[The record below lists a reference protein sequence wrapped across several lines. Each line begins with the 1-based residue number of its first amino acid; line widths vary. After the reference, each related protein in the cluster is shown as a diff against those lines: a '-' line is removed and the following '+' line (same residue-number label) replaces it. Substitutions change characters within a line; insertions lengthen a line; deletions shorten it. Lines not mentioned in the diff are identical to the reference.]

1 MANKMKLEIYGFEEM
16 ITKLDAVGANVKDFV
31 TESLEA
37 VGEDVGVQTKEALTN
52 LPAGGKYST
61 GDTEASVVTNPKV
74 EWQGS
79 VASIGMGFDYM
90 KPGAGGFLISGT
102 PRMRPVQ
109 GLVSIYKRKTF
120 WKKMGEGLQDSFEDY
135 FNETMGG

>member
-1 MANKMKLEIYGFEEM
+1 MANKMKLEIYGFDEM
-16 ITKLDAVGANVKDFV
+16 ITRLDGVGANVKDFV

-37 VGEDVGVQTKEALTN
+37 VGEDVGVMTKEALTN

-61 GDTEASVVTNPKV
+61 GDTEASVITNPKV

-79 VASIGMGFDYM
+79 VASIGMGFDYS
-90 KPGAGGFLISGT
+90 KAGAGGFLISGT

-120 WKKMGEGLQDSFEDY
+120 WKKMGEGLQDSFNDY
-135 FNETMGG
+135 FNEAMGG

>member
-16 ITKLDAVGANVKDFV
+16 ITALDSIGANVKDFV

-37 VGEDVGVQTKEALTN
+37 VGEEVGIRTKEALSD

-61 GDTEASVVTNPKV
+61 GDTEKSVIINPTV

-79 VASIGMGFDYM
+79 VATIGMGFDKM
-90 KPGAGGFLISGT
+90 KVGAGGFLISGT
-102 PRMRPVQ
+102 PRMPPVQ
-109 GLVSIYKRKTF
+109 GLVTIYKRKTF
-120 WKKMGEGLQDSFEDY
+120 WKKMGEGLQDSFNDY
-135 FNETMGG
+135 FNEAMGG